1 MNPPQQ
7 KYLSKSSFMAGL
19 DCPRKLWQLLWDRE
33 SAAPFGGMSQLIME
47 MGTRFGILAHQL
59 YPGAT
64 LIDVDYRNLDQ
75 ALLDTEATINSGASA
90 VLEACFVYDHFRVVS
105 DVVER
110 GIKGSEYLI
119 ALTRQLSS
127 TLTP

>member
-1 MNPPQQ
+1 
-7 KYLSKSSFMAGL
+7 
-19 DCPRKLWQLLWDRE
+19 
-33 SAAPFGGMSQLIME
+33 ME

-119 ALTRQLSS
+119 ATLPPTSLWSYLLHPCSREPVCYSFNCALNINQPYRHLSTS
-127 TLTP
+127 R